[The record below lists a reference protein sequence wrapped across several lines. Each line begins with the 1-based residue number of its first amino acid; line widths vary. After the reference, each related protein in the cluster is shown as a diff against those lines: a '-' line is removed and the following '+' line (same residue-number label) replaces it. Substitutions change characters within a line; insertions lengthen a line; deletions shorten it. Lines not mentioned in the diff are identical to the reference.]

1 MRRIHLLPML
11 LLSVGSAA
19 FFCGT
24 LWAQDAPKPVP
35 TLAAANAPAA
45 SAAAAG
51 DTPIASAKEIL
62 AKNDAVMGGTQ
73 SWERVTS
80 RRMKGLYQTE
90 DSSLFFSIEILQ
102 KSPNKSLYKIN
113 LPNDVVLRDVCGGHS
128 AWIEDPRGGYHEVTG
143 AGLASRLRRSEF
155 LDHGKAFLQS
165 DQPMSLGELARI
177 ARAKKDNQPKPTK
190 VLDDDNFPRTSAPLP
205 KRKPAD
211 ESAPAS
217 SLQQELSLADFR
229 GKVVLL
235 DFWASWCGPCRQA
248 LPKLRQLQAIYA
260 GDNFTLISIS
270 ADEDQQTWK
279 TFVANH
285 QMNWLQRFDLD
296 GNTASQFR
304 VTGLPTYVL
313 LGREGREVARY
324 EGEQLGQSILERI
337 GPDLKAALAAKE

>member
-51 DTPIASAKEIL
+51 DTPIASAKEIP

-73 SWERVTS
+73 SWECVTS

-155 LDHGKAFLQS
+155 LDHGKAFL
-165 DQPMSLGELARI
+165 LAATGKLI
-177 ARAKKDNQPKPTK
+177 GTQK
-190 VLDDDNFPRTSAPLP
+190 VGTHN
-205 KRKPAD
+205 
-211 ESAPAS
+211 
-217 SLQQELSLADFR
+217 
-229 GKVVLL
+229 
-235 DFWASWCGPCRQA
+235 
-248 LPKLRQLQAIYA
+248 
-260 GDNFTLISIS
+260 
-270 ADEDQQTWK
+270 
-279 TFVANH
+279 
-285 QMNWLQRFDLD
+285 
-296 GNTASQFR
+296 
-304 VTGLPTYVL
+304 TYVIEYIPEKNVVSRL
-313 LGREGREVARY
+313 FFDMNTGFIVHNEDVR
-324 EGEQLGQSILERI
+324 SIHS
-337 GPDLKAALAAKE
+337 